1 MQKCCGLSN
10 LKRFLE
16 VHPAPSSDTLVFRS
30 KRGGPL
36 LETTL
41 LNQGLYPTLE
51 ALSLKKAGLH
61 AFRRGCNRRWEMAG
75 IVPAVIRQ
83 QMGHTTAAMTRLYSG
98 EIPIEQ
104 VQAEFSSKF
113 GTKIDVLENMENEA
127 AA

>member
-1 MQKCCGLSN
+1 
-10 LKRFLE
+10 
-16 VHPAPSSDTLVFRS
+16 
-30 KRGGPL
+30 
-36 LETTL
+36 
-41 LNQGLYPTLE
+41 
-51 ALSLKKAGLH
+51 
-61 AFRRGCNRRWEMAG
+61 MAG